1 MPYMVKKV
9 GGLVLVLLGGLTVAH
24 GAVGR
29 LGWEIL
35 GGLIV
40 TALGAGLMGAK
51 ILRRN
56 TVEPGRRQ

>member
-40 TALGAGLMGAK
+40 MALGAGLMGAK